1 MSRLRFIQQGNF
13 IHMSAT
19 AFRDPSL
26 SNKSRGLLGTLIT
39 LPENW
44 EFSIRGLAKIC
55 HKDGYDT
62 LTSQIHELE
71 ENGYFICCRA
81 RDEKGR
87 LKGTVFYVS
96 EEPWWN
102 IPREKLPP
110 DLVLPK
116 QGKPKQENPKQEN
129 PKQDNPAQV
138 KQAQSNIQESN
149 KQQLR
154 KQLFSNLSI
163 NLDMN
168 DRQAV
173 EEAIKE
179 NLEFD
184 IISDME
190 SAERLQEIIDIIVDT
205 VCSTKDTIRINNEDM
220 PYEVVTER
228 LLSLNSEHI
237 LYAIDCMDNRSG
249 VIRNIRAYVLT
260 LLYNAPSTMENYYKT
275 LYERNQRNDQE

>member
-19 AFRDPSL
+19 AFRDPNL
-26 SNKSRGLLGTLIT
+26 SNKARGLLGTLIT

-55 HKDGYDT
+55 HKDGYET

-71 ENGYFICCRA
+71 ENGYFICCRT

-87 LKGTVFYVS
+87 LKGTAFYVS

-110 DLVLPK
+110 DLVLPE
-116 QGKPKQENPKQEN
+116 QGKPKLENPKQEN
-129 PKQDNPAQV
+129 PAQV
-138 KQAQSNIQESN
+138 NRTQSNIQESN

-154 KQLFSNLSI
+154 RQLFNNLSI

-173 EEAIKE
+173 EEAVKE

-184 IISDME
+184 IISEME
-190 SAERLQEIIDIIVDT
+190 DPERLQEIIDIIVDT

-220 PYEVVTER
+220 PYEAVAER